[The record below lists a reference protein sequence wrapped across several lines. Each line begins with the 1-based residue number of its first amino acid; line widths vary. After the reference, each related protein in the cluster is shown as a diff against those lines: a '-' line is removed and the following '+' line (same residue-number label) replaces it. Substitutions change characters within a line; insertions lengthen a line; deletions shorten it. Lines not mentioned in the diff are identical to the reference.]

1 MLKLYQ
7 LLHKVIEKVRKQ
19 RRFLIITQIIYH
31 SCMYFLMYIIHI
43 LVKSPKLERLSSKI
57 AKFIR
62 FIIINLKLKLI
73 LF

>member
-19 RRFLIITQIIYH
+19 RRFLIISQIIYQ
-31 SCMYFLMYIIHI
+31 SCMYFIMYIIHI
-43 LVKSPKLERLSSKI
+43 LVKSLKLERLSSKI